1 VPLDWTSVTP
11 ENVTE
16 ACELVLKG
24 EHRPKVGAKGIFVIF
39 KEQRLPA
46 KHVAR
51 LAYCL
56 ANRLPLESKLKF
68 SSGDG
73 IVNLQQ
79 KRGHTVTRIPAR

>member
-1 VPLDWTSVTP
+1 VALNWSSVKP

-16 ACELVLKG
+16 ACELILRG
-24 EHRPKVGAKGIFVIF
+24 ERRPKVVAKGIFVIF

-56 ANRLPLESKLKF
+56 ANRLPLDSKLKF

-73 IVNLQQ
+73 IINLLQR
-79 KRGHTVTRIPAR
+79 RGHVVTRIPT

>member
-1 VPLDWTSVTP
+1 MALNWSSVTS

-39 KEQRLPA
+39 KEQQLPA

-56 ANRLPLESKLKF
+56 ANRLPLDSKLKF

-73 IVNLQQ
+73 IINLLQ
-79 KRGHTVTRIPAR
+79 KRGQVVTRVPN